1 MQEIQRYSTDLQ
13 KTKHEL
19 DTQRTEYDK
28 KVMEVISMKKSHQN
42 QEAELQYEISR
53 LKDQLQRT
61 KDDFAKA
68 QDKKNQ
74 VCHIS
79 SAEVI
84 FSYL

>member
-1 MQEIQRYSTDLQ
+1 
-13 KTKHEL
+13 
-19 DTQRTEYDK
+19 
-28 KVMEVISMKKSHQN
+28 MKKSHQN

-74 VCHIS
+74 VCYTS
-79 SAEVI
+79 SLTLFESSLI
-84 FSYL
+84 FCQ

>member
-1 MQEIQRYSTDLQ
+1 M
-13 KTKHEL
+13 

-28 KVMEVISMKKSHQN
+28 KVMEVISMKKTHQN
-42 QEAELQYEISR
+42 QEAELQYEINR

-74 VCHIS
+74 VCS
-79 SAEVI
+79 TSFAEV
-84 FSYL
+84 F

>member
-1 MQEIQRYSTDLQ
+1 
-13 KTKHEL
+13 
-19 DTQRTEYDK
+19 
-28 KVMEVISMKKSHQN
+28 MKKSHQN

-74 VCHIS
+74 VCYTS
-79 SAEVI
+79 SADVI
-84 FSYL
+84 